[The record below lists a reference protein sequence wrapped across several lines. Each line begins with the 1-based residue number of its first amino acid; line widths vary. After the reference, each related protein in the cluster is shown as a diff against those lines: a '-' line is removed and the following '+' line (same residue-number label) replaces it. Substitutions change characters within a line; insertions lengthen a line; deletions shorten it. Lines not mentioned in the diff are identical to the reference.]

1 MKYLHYI
8 LLIIVVFCH
17 CIVIAQN
24 PIENP
29 LDTNLCILSS
39 EDSLPLFPMPKWNIT
54 YDTIGVDLYYDG
66 QKVNIGN
73 EFDILLCFSDT
84 TLFAEKSNCAF
95 IYPTELINKDNG
107 KIIFR
112 YKKTVCALIP
122 FGCEPFKVRN
132 FKNICIIH
140 HTGKEKEFDRG
151 VSDLCLEYVS
161 SLQNLKAEDLHQEF
175 IAIIHGGTLGYF
187 NEEQCKYFRKFY
199 KLAYKKL

>member
-24 PIENP
+24 PIENH

-66 QKVNIGN
+66 QKANIGN

-84 TLFAEKSNCAF
+84 TIFAEKTACSF
-95 IYPTELINKDNG
+95 MYPSALINKDSG

-112 YKKTVCALIP
+112 YKKTVCPLIP
-122 FGCEPFKVRN
+122 FGCNPSNVRN
-132 FKNICIIH
+132 FKNILIIH
-140 HTGKEKEFDRG
+140 YSGKKMKRHISDSCFKL
-151 VSDLCLEYVS
+151 VSE
-161 SLQNLKAEDLHQEF
+161 LHVLSEEELLQEF
-175 IAIIHGGTLGYF
+175 IIIIHGGTFGYF
-187 NEEQCKYFRKFY
+187 CEDICKDFRKIF
-199 KLAYKKL
+199 KSKYKKF